1 MPTPTS
7 ASTST
12 PLRHV
17 ALTRAIPMPTPP
29 PTIDG
34 ATVRMAPDNSQ
45 MTRAELLAFVKGA
58 DVVVTMFHDKVDAEF
73 LAAAG
78 PQLRGVCNFAV
89 GVDNFDLVACA
100 QAGVAATNTP
110 DAVTEGT
117 ANLALGLMLDV
128 ARRISEGDR
137 FVRGG
142 QFEKHGNGFPLGWMG
157 MHLAGQTLLIVGAG
171 RIGRALAMRGQA
183 LGMTILY
190 TARSSHIDFEQA
202 PLAARRIDLEAGL
215 RIADVV
221 SIHTPLTPETHHL
234 MNAARLAML
243 KPTAILI
250 NTSRG
255 PTVDEAAL
263 VEVLRQRRIWGA
275 GLDVFEHE
283 PKVHPGLLTLDNVVL
298 TPHVGSAEQRWREEM
313 TRMVFRNASAILAG
327 QTPPNQV
334 R

>member
-1 MPTPTS
+1 MPTHPTS
-7 ASTST
+7 SSSGTH
-12 PLRHV
+12 HV
-17 ALTRAIPMPTPP
+17 TITRGIPMPTPRP
-29 PTIDG
+29 VIEG
-34 ATVRMAPDNSQ
+34 AQVKMAPDNPQ
-45 MTRAELLAFVKGA
+45 MTRDELLAFVKGA
-58 DVVVTMFHDKVDAEF
+58 DVIVSMFHDKIDAKF

-78 PQLRGVCNFAV
+78 PQLKGVCNFAV
-89 GVDNFDLVACA
+89 GVDNIDLTACGA
-100 QAGVAATNTP
+100 AKVIATNTP

-117 ANLALGLMLDV
+117 ANLALGLLLDV

-137 FVRGG
+137 FVRTG

-157 MHLAGQTLLIVGAG
+157 MHLAGQTMLIVGAG
-171 RIGRALAMRGQA
+171 RIGKALAMRAQA
-183 LGMTILY
+183 LGMKILY

-202 PLAARRIDLEAGL
+202 PLAAQRVELEDGL

-221 SIHTPLTPETHHL
+221 SIHTPLTPQTRHL

-263 VEVLRQRRIWGA
+263 VAVLQQRRIWGA

-313 TRMVFRNASAILAG
+313 TRMVFANATAILAG
-327 QTPPNQV
+327 KSPPNRV
-334 R
+334 G